1 MWLAL
6 IAITAFVV
14 GSYVRKRGL
23 DAVGDH
29 PYGSVGLL
37 TAQKLSTLG
46 TVINAGA
53 AVCLLSALARLV
65 F

>member
-1 MWLAL
+1 MWLAVT
-6 IAITAFVV
+6 AITAFVV
-14 GSYVRKRGL
+14 GSYLRKRGL

-53 AVCLLSALARLV
+53 SLCLLAALARLV